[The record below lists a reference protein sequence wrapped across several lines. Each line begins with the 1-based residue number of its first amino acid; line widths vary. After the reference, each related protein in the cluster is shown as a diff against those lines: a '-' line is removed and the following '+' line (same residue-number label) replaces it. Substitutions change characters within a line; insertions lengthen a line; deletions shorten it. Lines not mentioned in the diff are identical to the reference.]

1 MTSELDQ
8 IHVDDDA
15 LTVRLGDGRT
25 VTAPLSWYPRLVRG
39 TAAERNDWRLI
50 GDGEGVQWP
59 ALDEDLSLESLI
71 AGRPSTESA
80 ASLARWI
87 AGRGS

>member
-1 MTSELDQ
+1 MTRDLDQ
-8 IHVDDDA
+8 IYVDDDT
-15 LTVRLGDGRT
+15 LTVRLVDGRT

-39 TAAERNDWRLI
+39 TPAERNDWRLI
-50 GDGEGVQWP
+50 GDGEGVRWP

-71 AGRPSTESA
+71 SGRPSAESA

>member
-1 MTSELDQ
+1 MTIDLDQ
-8 IHVDDDA
+8 IHTDDDT
-15 LTVRLGDGRT
+15 LTVRLVDGRT
-25 VTAPLSWYPRLVRG
+25 ITAPLSWYPRLMRA
-39 TAAERNDWRLI
+39 TAAERNDWRLM
-50 GDGEGVQWP
+50 GDGEGVHWP

-71 AGRPSTESA
+71 AGRPSAESA

>member
-1 MTSELDQ
+1 MTSHLDQ
-8 IHVDDDA
+8 IHIDDDT
-15 LTVRLGDGRT
+15 LTVRLVDGRT
-25 VTAPLSWYPRLVRG
+25 ITAPLSWYPRHMRA
-39 TAAERNDWRLI
+39 TAAERTDWRLM
-50 GDGEGVQWP
+50 GDGEGVHWP

-71 AGRPSTESA
+71 AGRPSAESA

>member
-1 MTSELDQ
+1 MTRDLDQ
-8 IHVDDDA
+8 IYVDDDT
-15 LTVRLGDGRT
+15 LTVRLVDGRT

-39 TAAERNDWRLI
+39 TPAERNDWRLI
-50 GDGEGVQWP
+50 GDGEGVRWP

-71 AGRPSTESA
+71 SGRPSVESA